1 MTPGNETWNTRH
13 LEPKVVLERLDLS
26 EFSDSSVQTMVTV
39 RSESADNRSSSLKF
53 WDQGRKRGRDNEDEE
68 DSDESPITPSK
79 VPTVASFVARRGRGR
94 PPTTG
99 EHIGKA
105 KYQAALKKLQHEE
118 LKVRAEEEIAAMTAK
133 ARATRTAL
141 EEKLASQRAAE
152 RDETVTGL
160 LKRVEEGIALVQN
173 VKIKSKRLK
182 GTMQA
187 ALQQATDMIAA
198 ATNALADRTIS
209 EEVRDLRKQNADL
222 KAEMGD
228 LKKELAEL
236 RAAFREKDRTAPAAE
251 MNLPSGLEQWASQV
265 LSVATA
271 RINARVEGLES
282 RLNPEP
288 RFRPESLSG
297 KQIEGPSAVEPLER
311 VATCTQKAT
320 PSQPEASKVPPET
333 QKKAA
338 TLPVAE
344 ATTAKSKKK
353 RQKKAKVSKVNPVVE
368 AAPSVPRPLPPAPT
382 LMNEGWST
390 VAKRGKKTTGSVAK
404 QVSPKTQTA
413 NTVKVKSRPPRSTAV
428 VLTVQPGADERGV
441 TYEKAISEAKRRIDI
456 SELGIEAVRFRRA
469 VTGATII
476 EIPGATSNDKADSL
490 AARLKQIFEEGD
502 VKISRPTKCSE
513 LRVSGLDDAVTAEEI
528 AAAVAKLGDCPV
540 EQVKVGTPRSD
551 HTGLFASWVRCPVAA
566 AKKVVE
572 GRLLVGWVAARVKL
586 LPNREMRCFKCLE
599 AGHVQAVCPVEV
611 DRSRQC
617 YRCGQLG
624 HIAAGC
630 TNEPHCT
637 LCAAASKP
645 AGHRV
650 GSKACKAP
658 PHKIGRKAAARA
670 SGQPKPSH
678 PSQGPEEIAMS
689 GA

>member
-1 MTPGNETWNTRH
+1 MTPGNETWNVRH
-13 LEPKVVLERLDLS
+13 LEPKVVLQRLDLS

-39 RSESADNRSSSLKF
+39 RSDDAENRSSPLKF

-118 LKVRAEEEIAAMTAK
+118 LKARAEEEIAALTAK
-133 ARATRTAL
+133 ARATRTAA
-141 EEKLASQRAAE
+141 EERLASQRAAE

-160 LKRVEEGIALVQN
+160 LNRVGEGIALVQN
-173 VKIKSKRLK
+173 VKVKSKRLK

-187 ALQQATDMIAA
+187 ALQQATDMISA

-222 KAEMGD
+222 KAEMSD

-236 RAAFREKDRTAPAAE
+236 KAALREKDKAAPAAE
-251 MNLPSGLEQWASQV
+251 VTLPSSLEEWASQI
-265 LSVATA
+265 LSVTTA

-297 KQIEGPSAVEPLER
+297 KQIEGPPAQEPLESVPTR
-311 VATCTQKAT
+311 TPKDTQ
-320 PSQPEASKVPPET
+320 SQPEASKVPPKT

-338 TLPVAE
+338 TLPASE
-344 ATTAKSKKK
+344 ATAKKHKKK
-353 RQKKAKVSKVNPVVE
+353 KQKKGKGATLDPVVE

-390 VAKRGKKTTGSVAK
+390 VAKRGKKATGSVAK
-404 QVSPKTQTA
+404 QVAPKTQTA
-413 NTVKVKSRPPRSTAV
+413 NAVKAKSRPPRSTAV
-428 VLTVQPGADERGV
+428 VLTVQPGAGERGV
-441 TYEKAISEAKRRIDI
+441 TYEKAIGEAKRRINI

-586 LPNREMRCFKCLE
+586 LPTREMRCFKCLE
-599 AGHVQAVCPVEV
+599 AGPLANMQFETKKNFSIVIVKTKIKKEKYLLYLVHTHN
-611 DRSRQC
+611 SN
-617 YRCGQLG
+617 Y
-624 HIAAGC
+624 IAKY
-630 TNEPHCT
+630 
-637 LCAAASKP
+637 L
-645 AGHRV
+645 
-650 GSKACKAP
+650 
-658 PHKIGRKAAARA
+658 RK
-670 SGQPKPSH
+670 
-678 PSQGPEEIAMS
+678 
-689 GA
+689 

>member
-1 MTPGNETWNTRH
+1 MTPGNETWNVRH
-13 LEPKVVLERLDLS
+13 LEPKVVLQRLDLS

-39 RSESADNRSSSLKF
+39 RSDDAENRSSPLKF

-118 LKVRAEEEIAAMTAK
+118 LKARAEEEIAALTAK
-133 ARATRTAL
+133 ARATRTAA

-160 LKRVEEGIALVQN
+160 LNRVGEGIALVQN
-173 VKIKSKRLK
+173 VKVKSKRLK

-187 ALQQATDMIAA
+187 ALQQATDMISA

-222 KAEMGD
+222 KAEMSD

-236 RAAFREKDRTAPAAE
+236 KAALREKDRTAPPAE
-251 MNLPSGLEQWASQV
+251 VTLPSSLEQWASQI
-265 LSVATA
+265 LSVTTA

-288 RFRPESLSG
+288 RFRPDSLSG
-297 KQIEGPSAVEPLER
+297 KQTEGPSAVEPLES
-311 VATCTQKAT
+311 VATCTLKAT
-320 PSQPEASKVPPET
+320 PNQPEVSKVPPKT
-333 QKKAA
+333 QKKAV
-338 TLPVAE
+338 TLPASE
-344 ATTAKSKKK
+344 ATAGKNKKK
-353 RQKKAKVSKVNPVVE
+353 KQKKGKGSTLNPVVE

-390 VAKRGKKTTGSVAK
+390 VAKRGKKITGGATK

-413 NTVKVKSRPPRSTAV
+413 KAVKAKSRPPRSTAV
-428 VLTVQPGADERGV
+428 VLTVQPGAGERGV
-441 TYEKAISEAKRRIDI
+441 TYEKAIAEAKRRIDI

-476 EIPGATSNDKADSL
+476 EVPGATSTDKADSL

-513 LRVSGLDDAVTAEEI
+513 LRVSGLDDAVTADEI

-586 LPNREMRCFKCLE
+586 LPSREMRCFKCLE

-637 LCAAASKP
+637 LCAAADKP

-670 SGQPKPSH
+670 SGQPKPSR
-678 PSQGPEEIAMS
+678 PSQGPEEIAMT

>member
-1 MTPGNETWNTRH
+1 MTPGNETWNVRH
-13 LEPKVVLERLDLS
+13 LEPKVVLQRLDLS

-39 RSESADNRSSSLKF
+39 RSDDAENRSSPLKF

-118 LKVRAEEEIAAMTAK
+118 LKVRAEEEIAALTAK
-133 ARATRTAL
+133 ARATRTAA
-141 EEKLASQRAAE
+141 EERLASQRAAE

-160 LKRVEEGIALVQN
+160 LNRVGEGIALVQN
-173 VKIKSKRLK
+173 VKVKSKRLK

-187 ALQQATDMIAA
+187 ALQQATDMISA

-222 KAEMGD
+222 KAEMSD

-236 RAAFREKDRTAPAAE
+236 KAALREKDKAAPAAE
-251 MNLPSGLEQWASQV
+251 MTLPSGLEQWASQV

-297 KQIEGPSAVEPLER
+297 KQIEGPSAVEPLES

-320 PSQPEASKVPPET
+320 PSQPEASKVPPKT

-338 TLPVAE
+338 TLPASG
-344 ATTAKSKKK
+344 ATTGKNKKK
-353 RQKKAKVSKVNPVVE
+353 RQKKGKGSTINPVVE

-390 VAKRGKKTTGSVAK
+390 VAKRGKKTSGSVAK

-441 TYEKAISEAKRRIDI
+441 TYEKAIAEAKRRIDI

-476 EIPGATSNDKADSL
+476 EVPGATSTDKADSL

-551 HTGLFASWVRCPVAA
+551 YTGLFASWVRCPVAA

-586 LPNREMRCFKCLE
+586 LPTREMRCFKCLE

-637 LCAAASKP
+637 LCAAAGKP

-678 PSQGPEEIAMS
+678 PSQGPEEVAMS

>member
-1 MTPGNETWNTRH
+1 MTPGNETWNARH
-13 LEPKVVLERLDLS
+13 LEPKVVLQRLDLS

-39 RSESADNRSSSLKF
+39 RSDDAENRSSPLKF

-118 LKVRAEEEIAAMTAK
+118 LKARAEEEIAALTAK
-133 ARATRTAL
+133 ARATRTAA
-141 EEKLASQRAAE
+141 EERLASQRAAE

-160 LKRVEEGIALVQN
+160 LNRVGEGIALVQN
-173 VKIKSKRLK
+173 VKVKSKRLK

-187 ALQQATDMIAA
+187 ALQQATDMISA

-222 KAEMGD
+222 KAEMSD

-236 RAAFREKDRTAPAAE
+236 KAALREKDKAAPAAE
-251 MNLPSGLEQWASQV
+251 VTLPSSLEEWASQI
-265 LSVATA
+265 LSVTTA

-297 KQIEGPSAVEPLER
+297 KQIEGPPAQEPFER
-311 VATCTQKAT
+311 VPTRTPKDTQ
-320 PSQPEASKVPPET
+320 SQPEASKVPPKT

-338 TLPVAE
+338 TLSVAE
-344 ATTAKSKKK
+344 ATTAKSKKE

-390 VAKRGKKTTGSVAK
+390 VAKRGKKTSGSVAK

-441 TYEKAISEAKRRIDI
+441 TYEKAIAEAKRRIDI

-476 EIPGATSNDKADSL
+476 EVPGATSTDKADSL

-586 LPNREMRCFKCLE
+586 LPTREMRCFKCLE

-637 LCAAASKP
+637 LCAAAGKP

-678 PSQGPEEIAMS
+678 PSQGPEEVAMS

>member
-1 MTPGNETWNTRH
+1 MTPSNDTRNARH
-13 LEPKVVLERLDLS
+13 LEPMVVLQRLDLS
-26 EFSDSSVQTMVTV
+26 EFSDSSSQSMVTV
-39 RSESADNRSSSLKF
+39 MSEDTGNRSTPLKF
-53 WDQGRKRGRDNEDEE
+53 WDQGRKRGRDDEVEE
-68 DSDESPITPSK
+68 DSDESPTTPSK
-79 VPTVASFVARRGRGR
+79 VPTVTRVIARRGRGR

-99 EHIGKA
+99 EHIGKS
-105 KYQAALKKLQHEE
+105 KYQAALRKLQQEE

-133 ARATRTAL
+133 ARATRTAA
-141 EEKLASQRAAE
+141 EERIASQRAAE

-173 VKIKSKRLK
+173 VKVKSKRLK

-187 ALQQATDMIAA
+187 ALQQATDMISA
-198 ATNALADRTIS
+198 ATNSLADRTIS

-222 KAEMGD
+222 KAEMGE

-236 RAAFREKDRTAPAAE
+236 RAALREKDKTAPPAE
-251 MNLPSGLEQWASQV
+251 VALPSSLEQWASQI
-265 LSVATA
+265 LSVTTA

-297 KQIEGPSAVEPLER
+297 KQIEGPPAQEPSESVPTR
-311 VATCTQKAT
+311 
-320 PSQPEASKVPPET
+320 SQPEASKVPPKTSE
-333 QKKAA
+333 KAA
-338 TLPVAE
+338 TLPAAE
-344 ATTAKSKKK
+344 ATTGKNKKK
-353 RQKKAKVSKVNPVVE
+353 RQKKGKGSIVNPVVE

-382 LMNEGWST
+382 QMNEGWST
-390 VAKRGKKTTGSVAK
+390 VAKKGKKTTGGAAK
-404 QVSPKTQTA
+404 QVSPPKTEKRTA
-413 NTVKVKSRPPRSTAV
+413 NAVKVKSRPPRSTAV
-428 VLTVQPGADERGV
+428 VLTVQPGAGERGV
-441 TYEKAISEAKRRIDI
+441 TYEKAIAEAKRRIDI

-476 EIPGATSNDKADSL
+476 EVPGATSTDKADSL
-490 AARLKQIFEEGD
+490 AARLKQIFAEGD
-502 VKISRPTKCSE
+502 VKVSRPTKCSE

-586 LPNREMRCFKCLE
+586 LPSREMRCFRCLE

-637 LCAAASKP
+637 LCAAAEKP

-670 SGQPKPSH
+670 SGQPKPSR
-678 PSQGPEEIAMS
+678 PSQGSEEIAMT

>member
-1 MTPGNETWNTRH
+1 MTPGNENWNTRH

-39 RSESADNRSSSLKF
+39 RSDDAETRSSPLKF

-118 LKVRAEEEIAAMTAK
+118 LKARAEEEIAAMTAK
-133 ARATRTAL
+133 AKATRTAA
-141 EEKLASQRAAE
+141 EERIASQRAAE

-173 VKIKSKRLK
+173 VKVKSKRLK

-187 ALQQATDMIAA
+187 ALQQATDMISA
-198 ATNALADRTIS
+198 ATNSLADRTIS

-222 KAEMGD
+222 KAEMGE

-236 RAAFREKDRTAPAAE
+236 RAALREKDRTAPAAE
-251 MNLPSGLEQWASQV
+251 MTLPSGLEQWASQV

-297 KQIEGPSAVEPLER
+297 KQIEGPPAQEPSESVPTR
-311 VATCTQKAT
+311 
-320 PSQPEASKVPPET
+320 SQPEASKVPPKT

-353 RQKKAKVSKVNPVVE
+353 RQKKAKGKVNPVVE

-390 VAKRGKKTTGSVAK
+390 VAKRGKKTTGGAAK
-404 QVSPKTQTA
+404 QVSLPKTQTRTA
-413 NTVKVKSRPPRSTAV
+413 NAAKVKSRPPRSTAV
-428 VLTVQPGADERGV
+428 VLTVQPGAGERGV
-441 TYEKAISEAKRRIDI
+441 TYEKAIAEAKRRIDI

-476 EIPGATSNDKADSL
+476 EVPGATSTDKADSL
-490 AARLKQIFEEGD
+490 AARLKQIFAEGD

-586 LPNREMRCFKCLE
+586 LPSREMRCFRCLE

-637 LCAAASKP
+637 LCAAADKP

-670 SGQPKPSH
+670 SGQPKPSR

>member
-1 MTPGNETWNTRH
+1 MTPGNETWNVRH
-13 LEPKVVLERLDLS
+13 LEPKVVLQRLDLS

-39 RSESADNRSSSLKF
+39 RSDDAENRSSPLKF

-118 LKVRAEEEIAAMTAK
+118 LKARAEEEIAALTAK
-133 ARATRTAL
+133 ARATRTAA
-141 EEKLASQRAAE
+141 EERLASQRAAE

-160 LKRVEEGIALVQN
+160 LNRVGEGIALVQN
-173 VKIKSKRLK
+173 VKVKSKRLK

-187 ALQQATDMIAA
+187 ALQQATDMISA

-222 KAEMGD
+222 KAEMSD

-236 RAAFREKDRTAPAAE
+236 KAALREKDKAAPAAE
-251 MNLPSGLEQWASQV
+251 VTLPSSLEEWASQI
-265 LSVATA
+265 LSVTTA

-297 KQIEGPSAVEPLER
+297 KQIEGPPAQGPFER
-311 VATCTQKAT
+311 VPTRTPKDTQ
-320 PSQPEASKVPPET
+320 SQPEASKVPPKT

-338 TLPVAE
+338 TLSVAE

-390 VAKRGKKTTGSVAK
+390 VAKRGKKTSGSVAK

-566 AKKVVE
+566 AKKVVD

-624 HIAAGC
+624 HIAADC

-637 LCAAASKP
+637 LCAAADKP

-670 SGQPKPSH
+670 SGQPKPSR